1 MSVEHYTIEDAYRE
15 LYRIDGVVS
24 VLEESGRLTVE
35 HKDIRDKIEV
45 VIESTSWEIVDAT
58 NEVGQYPS
66 VDVAQMEDDR

>member
-24 VLEESGRLTVE
+24 VLAESGTLTVE
-35 HKDIRDKIEV
+35 HKDIRDKIDV

-58 NEVGQYPS
+58 NAIGQYPS

>member
-1 MSVEHYTIEDAYRE
+1 MSVTHYTIEDAYRE

-24 VLEESGRLTVE
+24 VLADSGTLTVE

-66 VDVAQMEDDR
+66 VDVAQMEDDQ